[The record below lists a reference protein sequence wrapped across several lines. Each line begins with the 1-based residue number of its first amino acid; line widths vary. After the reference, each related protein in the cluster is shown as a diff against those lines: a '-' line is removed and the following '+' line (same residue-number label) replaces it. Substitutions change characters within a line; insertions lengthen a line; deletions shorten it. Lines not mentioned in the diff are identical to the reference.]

1 MLFSSKGFLLCHGL
15 LSLALLPFPSSSRTN
30 GRLRLGAL
38 YKKNQGRT
46 SAWVLQEM
54 QACPFDTLDIAK
66 SCQGPVESPGPLGD
80 YPRGFPSPMGRFF
93 LCLGFP

>member
-15 LSLALLPFPSSSRTN
+15 LSLALLPFPSSSRTT

-38 YKKNQGRT
+38 KKKST

-80 YPRGFPSPMGRFF
+80 
-93 LCLGFP
+93 